1 MLINWLTTSPV
12 QDGKPRRSSN
22 SPGLDGIS
30 AILTLYQEAVRSLLS
45 QSDYPGVSAE
55 ELELFKNQ
63 FRTSAF
69 TCRLN
74 SCPRATLGFESEKL
88 RLEHEM
94 AHARRF
100 RCTFPGCKYPPF
112 VSAQSLTNHLN
123 KYHNPNPP
131 RKSIRQV
138 GHIPMTRSG
147 DAAPASVAMEGSSA
161 VQNGRPSAAPPP
173 LASLIRPEQV
183 KKLPHLGL
191 ETKARQEV
199 GIQKLWDIINTRPAN
214 SPEQQQAYS
223 RLGQISATL
232 MNGMKQWAAQKNQ
245 AKQQNSTS
253 TTLHNSSNAIAF
265 EQLNPAIQARVN
277 ATQFIY
283 PPNMT
288 EGQPNAEN
296 WLREAKSRFGH
307 AIQRSEEAKQRK
319 IDLQRN
325 LAARQQAG
333 VVTPEV
339 MDLVNTRI
347 QQCQKAIAE
356 ADNFIIKFREQQQS
370 FRQKALQRFGNQGQP
385 GLGEINDQ
393 PMLANVPGNQP
404 S

>member
-1 MLINWLTTSPV
+1 MLTS
-12 QDGKPRRSSN
+12 
-22 SPGLDGIS
+22 
-30 AILTLYQEAVRSLLS
+30 YQEAVRSLLS

-94 AHARRF
+94 AHVRRF

-131 RKSIRQV
+131 RKLIRQV
-138 GHIPMTRSG
+138 GHIPTTRSG
-147 DAAPASVAMEGSSA
+147 NAAPTNVAMEGSGA
-161 VQNGRPSAAPPP
+161 VQNGQPLAAPLQP
-173 LASLIRPEQV
+173 ASLIRPEQV
-183 KKLPHLGL
+183 KKLPFLDQ
-191 ETKARQEV
+191 EAKARHEV

-214 SPEQQQAYS
+214 SPERQQAYE
-223 RLGQISATL
+223 RLVRLSAIL
-232 MNGMKQWAAQKNQ
+232 MTGMKQWNAKAAQQ
-245 AKQQNSTS
+245 AGQQNSTS
-253 TTLHNSSNAIAF
+253 TTSHGSSNATTF
-265 EQLNPAIQARVN
+265 EQLNPVIQARVN

-283 PPNMT
+283 PPKMT
-288 EGQPNAEN
+288 EGQANAEN
-296 WLREAKSRFGH
+296 WLREAKSRVGQ
-307 AIQRSEEAKQRK
+307 ALQRSELAKQGK
-319 IDLQRN
+319 AELQRN

-333 VVTPEV
+333 AATPEEIN
-339 MDLVNTRI
+339 MFNTKI
-347 QQCQKAIAE
+347 QKCQKAITE
-356 ADNFIIKFREQQQS
+356 SDNFMVKFREQQQS
-370 FRQKALQRFGNQGQP
+370 FRQQAQQAQQRFSNQGQP
-385 GLGEINDQ
+385 GLEDNHDQ

>member
-1 MLINWLTTSPV
+1 M
-12 QDGKPRRSSN
+12 
-22 SPGLDGIS
+22 
-30 AILTLYQEAVRSLLS
+30 LTLYQEAVRSLLS

-138 GHIPMTRSG
+138 GHIPTTRSG
-147 DAAPASVAMEGSSA
+147 NAAPTNVAMEGSGA
-161 VQNGRPSAAPPP
+161 VQNGQPSAAPPQ

-183 KKLPHLGL
+183 KRLPFLVQ

-199 GIQKLWDIINTRPAN
+199 EIQKLWDIINTRPAN

-223 RLGQISATL
+223 RLGEISAELRQWNAQIQQEAQQQMDATL
-232 MNGMKQWAAQKNQ
+232 TKKREDHKRIVTLYERSQDPDFRKRPLYADVRETMMTLEDLDNKPQGTIDLERELRRHEDWMRKGKKLFGMANAPLHILEVHMKFVEDKNNFCFDLNDAFRPPAEPSSREISPNGDVEKGGTLGEDEKPLFCICRRYENGMM
-245 AKQQNSTS
+245 
-253 TTLHNSSNAIAF
+253 I
-265 EQLNPAIQARVN
+265 
-277 ATQFIY
+277 
-283 PPNMT
+283 MC
-288 EGQPNAEN
+288 EN
-296 WLREAKSRFGH
+296 CREW
-307 AIQRSEEAKQRK
+307 
-319 IDLQRN
+319 
-325 LAARQQAG
+325 
-333 VVTPEV
+333 
-339 MDLVNTRI
+339 
-347 QQCQKAIAE
+347 
-356 ADNFIIKFREQQQS
+356 
-370 FRQKALQRFGNQGQP
+370 
-385 GLGEINDQ
+385 
-393 PMLANVPGNQP
+393 
-404 S
+404 